1 MDAKMMFPESRFS
14 RFLFSDT
21 RMAWLWLIVRVYA
34 GWIWLAAGWE
44 KINNPAWVGEEAG
57 TAVSGFLNGA
67 LAKMVGEHP
76 DVSQWYAWFI
86 NNFAMD
92 NATIF
97 SYVVAYGEVA
107 VGLGLIVG
115 FLTGIA
121 AFFGVLMNFNF
132 LFAGTVSINP
142 QLIILGILIMLAWRT
157 AGWWGLDRWLL
168 RLLRRRPVIPVM

>member
-1 MDAKMMFPESRFS
+1 MFPESRIS

-21 RMAWLWLIVRVYA
+21 RMAWFWLLLRVYV
-34 GWIWLAAGWE
+34 GWVWLAAGWE
-44 KINNPAWVGEEAG
+44 KINNPAWVGDGAG

-67 LAKMVGEHP
+67 LAKTTGAHP
-76 DVSQWYAWFI
+76 NVSQWYAWLI
-86 NNFAMD
+86 NSFALD

-115 FLTGIA
+115 LLSGIA
-121 AFFGVLMNFNF
+121 AFFGALMNFNF

-142 QLIILGILIMLAWRT
+142 LLILIEIFLILAWRT
-157 AGWWGLDRWLL
+157 VGWWGLDRWFL
-168 RLLRRRPVIPVM
+168 RLLRRRPVM